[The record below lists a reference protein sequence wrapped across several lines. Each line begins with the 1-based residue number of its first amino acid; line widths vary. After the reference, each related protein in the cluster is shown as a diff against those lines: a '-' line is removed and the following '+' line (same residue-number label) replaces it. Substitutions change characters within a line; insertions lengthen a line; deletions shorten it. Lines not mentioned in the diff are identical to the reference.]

1 MNDPVAAHYE
11 SHLGPVYRW
20 MLGDITAAFAASD
33 AELAALG
40 LPAKSTGYAIDLGA
54 GLGLHAVPLATR
66 GYSVIAVDGYAPFL
80 TELRSRGG
88 ALPIQTVQ
96 GDLGSFLAHI
106 DLRADVIVCM
116 GDTLTHLPSLSAV
129 ESLLAAVA
137 AHLADNGLF
146 AATFRD
152 YLTTELRGNDR
163 FIPVRSDEQRTL
175 TCFLEYGVSTV
186 TAHDLLHERD
196 GDRWRLRVS
205 SYPKLRLSPDWVV
218 QTLRGLGLD
227 ARLEQRPGK
236 MPLVTA
242 RKAAGGVAQDCVQK

>member
-11 SHLGPVYRW
+11 NHLGPVYRW
-20 MLGDITAAFAASD
+20 MLGDVAAAFAASD
-33 AELAALG
+33 AELETLG
-40 LPAKSTGYAIDLGA
+40 LPAKATGYAIDLGA
-54 GLGLHAVPLATR
+54 GLGLHAVPLAAR
-66 GYSVIAVDGYAPFL
+66 GYSVIAVDGYEPFL
-80 TELRSRGG
+80 AELRSRAG

-106 DLRADVIVCM
+106 DLHADVIVCM
-116 GDTLTHLPSLSAV
+116 GDTLTHLPSVSAV
-129 ESLLAAVA
+129 ESLLADVA
-137 AHLADNGLF
+137 SHLADSGLF

-152 YLTTELRGNDR
+152 YSTELRGNDR

-196 GDRWRLRVS
+196 GKHWRLRVS

-218 QTLRGLGLD
+218 QTLRSLGLE
-227 ARLEQRPGK
+227 ARLDHRPGK

-242 RKAAGGVAQDCVQK
+242 RKAAGSATTA